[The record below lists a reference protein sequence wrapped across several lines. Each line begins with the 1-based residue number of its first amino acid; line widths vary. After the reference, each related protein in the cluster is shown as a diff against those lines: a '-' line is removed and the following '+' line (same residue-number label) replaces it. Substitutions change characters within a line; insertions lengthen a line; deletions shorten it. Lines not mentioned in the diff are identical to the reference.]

1 MSNHNDLSKLGKRE
15 IFQLSQLLEYYADN
29 KLTLLAETFISSGIN
44 WEYNPNSDNLFLV
57 DSEYNVLMYNDDLDK
72 LDLWLFSPYYGY
84 EGFLYDVLIQIN
96 DNIDETY
103 ILEDIEYI
111 NNYMEYIDNN
121 KTIELFNE
129 IINKCDDIKNKADY
143 IINISI

>member
-15 IFQLSQLLEYYADN
+15 ISQLSQLLKKFSDN
-29 KLTLLAETFISSGIN
+29 ELTLLAENFVSNDIK
-44 WEYNPNSDNLFLV
+44 WEYNPNSDNLFLM
-57 DSEYNVLMYNDDLDK
+57 DSDYNVLMYNDDLDL

-84 EGFLYDVLIQIN
+84 EGFLHDVLTQIL
-96 DNIDETY
+96 DNINKEY

-121 KTIELFNE
+121 KSIKLFNE
-129 IINKCDDIKNKADY
+129 IINKCDDIEDKSDY

>member
-15 IFQLSQLLEYYADN
+15 ISQLSQLLEKVSNN
-29 KLTLLAETFISSGIN
+29 KLTLLAETFISNGIN

-57 DSEYNVLMYNDDLDK
+57 DSDYNVLMYNDDLDL

-84 EGFLYDVLIQIN
+84 EGFLHDVLIQIN
-96 DNIDETY
+96 DNINEIH

-111 NNYMEYIDNN
+111 NQFMEYIDNN
-121 KTIELFNE
+121 KSIELFNE
-129 IINKCDDIKNKADY
+129 IINKCNDIENKSDY